1 MSGYPGDD
9 SQGNENNMFG
19 NDYVNF
25 DQFLMQ
31 HNFGGNSSQYYNNA
45 PPSAVNYT
53 YPYQNLFIG
62 DVYSPPNGD
71 AYNLYPD
78 GYQSQPSFGYYP
90 ELVQNSNLMAT
101 ASEFV
106 PTSMPAAPS
115 LPVAPSL
122 PTVPSF
128 PAPGTSPL
136 LASAVEFVPRNVA
149 FNANPATVVTASN
162 STNDAQSFGG
172 TTSKANSTSSSRQ
185 KAPTDQDALMNALR
199 KTHIDE
205 PSTAAATPSAS
216 GTIKKL
222 KNGNSR
228 EGKTKVNLISWHIH
242 PILNHIIVVK

>member
-1 MSGYPGDD
+1 MSGFHGDD

-45 PPSAVNYT
+45 PPNAVNYSFP
-53 YPYQNLFIG
+53 YPNLSVG
-62 DVYSPPNGD
+62 DVYNPPNGD
-71 AYNLYPD
+71 AYTLYPEC
-78 GYQSQPSFGYYP
+78 YQSQPNFDYYP
-90 ELVQNSNLMAT
+90 GLVQNSNLMAT

-106 PTSMPAAPS
+106 PTFIPAAPS

-136 LASAVEFVPRNVA
+136 MASAVEFVPRNVA

-172 TTSKANSTSSSRQ
+172 TASKANLTSSNRQ

-205 PSTAAATPSAS
+205 PSTTAAMPSAS

-228 EGKTKVNLISWHIH
+228 EGKTKSNLNYQHIH
-242 PILNHIIVVK
+242 PNLSHIIVVK